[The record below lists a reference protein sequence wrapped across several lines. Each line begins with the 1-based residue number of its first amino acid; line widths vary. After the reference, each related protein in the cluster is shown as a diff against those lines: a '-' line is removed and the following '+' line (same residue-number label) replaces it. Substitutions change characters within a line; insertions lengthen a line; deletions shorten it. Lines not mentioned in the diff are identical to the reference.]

1 MRYTVPKTLNVDRMD
16 DEITVR
22 FRVGAVQKNCYV
34 STYFDDERVM
44 RRRRPVVAPGEM
56 EEVKLKKEQLL
67 KYPDLKQIIFKVEE
81 A

>member
-1 MRYTVPKTLNVDRMD
+1 MMRLRCVSVW
-16 DEITVR
+16 ER
-22 FRVGAVQKNCYV
+22 FRKIVMCPPI
-34 STYFDDERVM
+34 FDDERVM